1 VKKSHQICYITVF
14 ANLSRKNGMTRTKEP
29 PVGTTE
35 LPNYKSPPS
44 RILRSLRKG
53 YDNVRNKVAD
63 KSQTIQSLHGKL
75 RDTQESRE
83 DWKARAKAAEAKAI
97 KLQQEN
103 DELQEEVKK
112 KARNN

>member
-1 VKKSHQICYITVF
+1 
-14 ANLSRKNGMTRTKEP
+14 MTRTKEP
-29 PVGTTE
+29 PFGTTE

-63 KSQTIQSLHGKL
+63 KSQTIQGLQGKL
-75 RDTQESRE
+75 RDTQESRD
-83 DWKARAKAAEAKAI
+83 DWKARAKAAEAKAT

-103 DELQEEVKK
+103 EELRAGAKK
-112 KARNN
+112 RARSY